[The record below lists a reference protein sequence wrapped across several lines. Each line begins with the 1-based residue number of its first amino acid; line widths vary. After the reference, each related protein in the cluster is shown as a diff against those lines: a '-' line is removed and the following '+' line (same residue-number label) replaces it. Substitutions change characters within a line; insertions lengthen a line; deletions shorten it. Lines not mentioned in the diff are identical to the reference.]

1 MQWNYYVSISWEILI
16 TQEMNVTLQ
25 KLISEHLFWVI
36 SFGFLIFF
44 LINYLFLLIYV
55 LSNCDT
61 FSLSNLKIQ
70 SQSYDQYLPAKR

>member
-25 KLISEHLFWVI
+25 KFISEHLFWVI

-61 FSLSNLKIQ
+61 SLSNLKIQ